1 MSSITELY
9 RRRTLHVVDA
19 DNLTGGPTE
28 HDCVARQAA
37 DAYRLAAGVRRGDL
51 IVVGSDRRSAAVTAF
66 AWAGVNLVNTTGTDA
81 VDRAL
86 IERMDAGELAGR
98 FGRVSVGSGDGIFAD
113 AVAAVRQTGVT
124 VDVVAPVG
132 AVSWRLY
139 QVAGDVRLVQ
149 RPDPCR
155 HDGCRL
161 AVGRS
166 SVAVAA

>member
-1 MSSITELY
+1 MASITELY

-37 DAYRLAAGVRRGDL
+37 HAYQVTAGVRRGDL
-51 IVVGSDRRSAAVTAF
+51 VVVGSDRRSAAVTAF
-66 AWAGVNLVNTTGTDA
+66 AWTGAHLVSTTGTDA

-86 IERMDAGELAGR
+86 IEHLDPGELSGR
-98 FGRVSVGSGDGIFAD
+98 FGRVSVGSGDGIFAEPL
-113 AVAAVRQTGVT
+113 AALRRAGVT
-124 VDVVAPVG
+124 VDVVALRG
-132 AVSWRLY
+132 AASWRLFP
-139 QVAGDVRLVQ
+139 VAQRLSMLE